1 MAALFVP
8 GAEPW
13 MGAQSQSQPEGWTIE
28 GAERLLSTL
37 TGVLN
42 ARVVAKA
49 GGVVEEIHLLT
60 TDEVSPKQTVRNVE
74 SALLAHF
81 DLTVDHRK
89 ISVAQTKAPV
99 LPLRSLPAE
108 PPNPQA
114 IGTQY
119 GPESKGD
126 TAAAGAPAPTAATA
140 PAESRVLF
148 AGHEMEA
155 ERGHRIRFR
164 VAVEWQGERY
174 TGEATGTDL
183 PRARLEIVAQATL
196 RSIEAALAG
205 PDPQPGQ
212 DPTLSLDG
220 VKLIDAFDRHYIMVG
235 VHAITPRKLTVLV
248 GACPVEDSPDRATI
262 LATLQAADRWV
273 RGRLQ

>member
-1 MAALFVP
+1 
-8 GAEPW
+8 
-13 MGAQSQSQPEGWTIE
+13 MGAQSQSRPEGWTIE

-60 TDEVSPKQTVRNVE
+60 TDEVSAKQTVRNVE

-99 LPLRSLPAE
+99 LPLRSLPADALT
-108 PPNPQA
+108 PQA
-114 IGTQY
+114 LGTQY
-119 GPESKGD
+119 GPESEGI
-126 TAAAGAPAPTAATA
+126 TAAGATAAPAQAAAPA
-140 PAESRVLF
+140 PAEGRVLF

-174 TGEATGTDL
+174 SGEATGTDL

-220 VKLIDAFDRHYIMVG
+220 VKLIDAFDRHYVMVG

>member
-1 MAALFVP
+1 
-8 GAEPW
+8 

-60 TDEVSPKQTVRNVE
+60 TDEVSAKQTVRNVE

-99 LPLRSLPAE
+99 LPLRSLPADSLD
-108 PPNPQA
+108 PQA
-114 IGTQY
+114 VGAQY
-119 GPESKGD
+119 GPESKGS
-126 TAAAGAPAPTAATA
+126 AAAGPAGVAGVATAPAPATA
-140 PAESRVLF
+140 PAEGRVLF

-220 VKLIDAFDRHYIMVG
+220 VKLIDAFDRHYVMVG

>member
-1 MAALFVP
+1 
-8 GAEPW
+8 
-13 MGAQSQSQPEGWTIE
+13 MGAQSHSQSQGWTIE

-37 TGVLN
+37 TGVLS

-49 GGVVEEIHLLT
+49 GGEIEEIHLLT
-60 TDEVSPKQTVRNVE
+60 TDEVTPKQTVRNVE
-74 SALLAHF
+74 SALLAQL

-99 LPLRSLPAE
+99 LPLRTVPVEEPA
-108 PPNPQA
+108 PHVAPDSIDAAVAQ
-114 IGTQY
+114 G
-119 GPESKGD
+119 G
-126 TAAAGAPAPTAATA
+126 AAALAALA
-140 PAESRVLF
+140 KPERRVLF

-155 ERGHRIRFR
+155 ERGHKVRFR
-164 VAVEWQGERY
+164 VAVEWDADRY

-205 PDPQPGQ
+205 PEPRPGQ

-220 VKLIDAFDRHYIMVG
+220 VKIVDAFERSYVMVG

>member
-1 MAALFVP
+1 
-8 GAEPW
+8 
-13 MGAQSQSQPEGWTIE
+13 MGAQSQNQPQGWTIE

-37 TGVLN
+37 TGVVS

-49 GGVVEEIHLLT
+49 GGEIEEIHLLT
-60 TDEVSPKQTVRNVE
+60 TEEVSPKQTVRNVE
-74 SALLAHF
+74 SALLAQL

-99 LPLRSLPAE
+99 VPLRSVPVEE
-108 PPNPQA
+108 PPPAPSASDYQP
-114 IGTQY
+114 G
-119 GPESKGD
+119 
-126 TAAAGAPAPTAATA
+126 AAGAPGARALLAPPET
-140 PAESRVLF
+140 RVLF

-155 ERGHRIRFR
+155 ERGHRVRFR
-164 VAVEWQGERY
+164 VGLEWDGERY
-174 TGEATGTDL
+174 EGEATGTDL

-196 RSIEAALAG
+196 RSIESVLAG
-205 PDPQPGQ
+205 PEPSPGQ

-220 VKLIDAFDRHYIMVG
+220 VKLVDAFDRQYVMVG

-248 GACPVEDSPDRATI
+248 GAAPVEDSPDRATI

-273 RGRLQ
+273 RGRLTN